1 MYDTFIFCK
10 SFELLFCLLR
20 SFLERNMQDERT
32 QRLRKRESL
41 MLHILRAKRNIIC
54 ETERNGFLWSRLLGS
69 EYTASQSSRR
79 LWNENSSTNQ
89 LESQKRETETEEEKD
104 KGT

>member
-1 MYDTFIFCK
+1 MTRLFFVNPLNYSFAFCV
-10 SFELLFCLLR
+10 L
-20 SFLERNMQDERT
+20 FLERNMQDEHT

-41 MLHILRAKRNIIC
+41 MLHILHAKRNIIC